1 MCNATA
7 RVTGAALGRFRLISV
22 DTSTPGKLIHCP
34 AGGGCVGS
42 LQEGAPNDIF
52 AAGTVVSPDE
62 IEIGKE
68 VTLVAGEI
76 LAPGDFFK
84 AGAYGGADGYAVK
97 DASKTVDTLGKVR
110 QAAAAGERFRA
121 EYTK

>member
-1 MCNATA
+1 MCRSTA
-7 RVTGAALGRFRLISV
+7 RLTGAALGRFRLVSV

-42 LQEGAPNDIF
+42 LQESAPDDTF
-52 AAGTVVSPDE
+52 ASGTSVSPDS
-62 IEIGKE
+62 IENGKE

-76 LAPGDFFK
+76 LAVGEFFK

-97 DASKTVDTLGKVR
+97 DASKTVETLGKVR